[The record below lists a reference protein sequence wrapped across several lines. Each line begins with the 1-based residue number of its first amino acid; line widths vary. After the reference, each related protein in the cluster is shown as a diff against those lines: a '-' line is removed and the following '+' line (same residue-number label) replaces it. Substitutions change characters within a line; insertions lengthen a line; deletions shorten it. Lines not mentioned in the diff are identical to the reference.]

1 MEDATEG
8 HSMGSMG
15 STDKTMVALVALEQ
29 VKRGEASLEDEVT
42 VTAQDREIE
51 LLSTDE
57 PLFTH
62 LPATG
67 VKTGT
72 TPGAGSSL
80 VATAAAED
88 EAYFSVIL
96 EAREDRSAASIWA
109 LEHGF
114 AAYDRPEI
122 VAGGEKYAE
131 ADVPYRRGERMGL
144 VARESVEGL
153 VDGDPEAG
161 REVRVFEDLPGSAH
175 PDTTLGEGRPRSSPA
190 RATTRPRCGSG
201 CGIQSRGF
209 LRRRGRGQRRL
220 GR

>member
-1 MEDATEG
+1 
-8 HSMGSMG
+8 MGSMG

-51 LLSTDE
+51 LLSIDE

-88 EAYFSVIL
+88 EAYVSVIL
-96 EAREDRSAASIWA
+96 EAREAA
-109 LEHGF
+109 
-114 AAYDRPEI
+114 P
-122 VAGGEKYAE
+122 
-131 ADVPYRRGERMGL
+131 
-144 VARESVEGL
+144 
-153 VDGDPEAG
+153 
-161 REVRVFEDLPGSAH
+161 
-175 PDTTLGEGRPRSSPA
+175 RPRSGRWSTGSPPTTA
-190 RATTRPRCGSG
+190 RRSSPGAKSTPKLTCPTAGERGWASWQERA
-201 CGIQSRGF
+201 SRAS
-209 LRRRGRGQRRL
+209 
-220 GR
+220 